1 MKRINIGLVGFGT
14 VGSGVV
20 KVLKERH
27 ALLAKK
33 SGVEITLR
41 RICDLDLRRKRVV
54 SVERRLLTS
63 HVSDI
68 LEDES
73 IDIVIE
79 LIGGL
84 HPAKEIILRALKK
97 GKHIVTANKALL
109 AEYGEEIFKAA
120 KASQRA
126 IGFEASVGGG
136 IPIIKALRES
146 LFSNRIEKFY
156 GIINGTSNFIL
167 TQMSEGMQ
175 LGQAIKVA
183 QKRGVAEKNPS
194 LDLKG
199 IDSAHKLIVL
209 TALAF
214 GRWVNLRDIYVEGIT
229 DISLH
234 DITYARELGYSI
246 KLLAIAK
253 KEKDELEVRVHPT
266 FIPEEHLLSKVED
279 VYNAIYVFGDLIG
292 EQVYHGEGA
301 GRDPT
306 ASAVISDIVDI
317 AKSLKFQ
324 KEALSPNIVFD
335 RNIRRLRKID
345 EIESRYYIRFMTIDQ
360 PGVLARIAGILAQHK
375 ISIASVTQKERRKAR
390 VVPIVMMTHEA
401 KERSLRMALEEID
414 RLNVVRHKSVAI
426 RMEKL

>member
-1 MKRINIGLVGFGT
+1 M
-14 VGSGVV
+14 
-20 KVLKERH
+20 
-27 ALLAKK
+27 
-33 SGVEITLR
+33 
-41 RICDLDLRRKRVV
+41 
-54 SVERRLLTS
+54 
-63 HVSDI
+63 
-68 LEDES
+68 
-73 IDIVIE
+73 
-79 LIGGL
+79 
-84 HPAKEIILRALKK
+84 
-97 GKHIVTANKALL
+97 
-109 AEYGEEIFKAA
+109 
-120 KASQRA
+120 
-126 IGFEASVGGG
+126 
-136 IPIIKALRES
+136 
-146 LFSNRIEKFY
+146 
-156 GIINGTSNFIL
+156 
-167 TQMSEGMQ
+167 
-175 LGQAIKVA
+175 
-183 QKRGVAEKNPS
+183 
-194 LDLKG
+194 
-199 IDSAHKLIVL
+199 
-209 TALAF
+209 
-214 GRWVNLRDIYVEGIT
+214 
-229 DISLH
+229 
-234 DITYARELGYSI
+234 
-246 KLLAIAK
+246 
-253 KEKDELEVRVHPT
+253 HPT

>member
-253 KEKDELEVRVHPT
+253 KRKGRVG
-266 FIPEEHLLSKVED
+266 SKG
-279 VYNAIYVFGDLIG
+279 APDL
-292 EQVYHGEGA
+292 Y
-301 GRDPT
+301 
-306 ASAVISDIVDI
+306 S
-317 AKSLKFQ
+317 
-324 KEALSPNIVFD
+324 
-335 RNIRRLRKID
+335 RRT
-345 EIESRYYIRFMTIDQ
+345 SF
-360 PGVLARIAGILAQHK
+360 V
-375 ISIASVTQKERRKAR
+375 
-390 VVPIVMMTHEA
+390 
-401 KERSLRMALEEID
+401 
-414 RLNVVRHKSVAI
+414 
-426 RMEKL
+426 